1 MHLEQ
6 HYQEPCH
13 ELLCS
18 FLNRKTRS
26 KYKHDRKFVTRLK
39 VVLGIETKISIIL
52 SAAIALFY
60 TIIGGLY
67 SVAYTDV
74 LQLIC
79 IFIGLCISIPF
90 AATHKAVKDI
100 DQSN

>member
-1 MHLEQ
+1 M
-6 HYQEPCH
+6 
-13 ELLCS
+13 
-18 FLNRKTRS
+18 
-26 KYKHDRKFVTRLK
+26 
-39 VVLGIETKISIIL
+39 LGIETKLSIII

-60 TIIGGLY
+60 TVIGGLY

-90 AATHKAVKDI
+90 AASHKAVKDRSI
-100 DQSN
+100 KLIKQLGSDSECHTLIRPLGP

>member
-1 MHLEQ
+1 MKKEI
-6 HYQEPCH
+6 Y
-13 ELLCS
+13 S
-18 FLNRKTRS
+18 FFENFEIL
-26 KYKHDRKFVTRLK
+26 VTIK
-39 VVLGIETKISIIL
+39 IVVLGIETKVSIII

-60 TIIGGLY
+60 TVIGGLY